1 MLDDDARFQ
10 IINQRFPHIG
20 TKLRALWEQPGIDAY
35 FKVWLN
41 ETGGSSCLGFPK
53 DVVAALR
60 ELRELRATHEKSFV
74 AESAQRLFPVATE
87 LAGNENF
94 PIVNERFPH
103 IGEKLA
109 VMWGSH
115 VFSGFINGLF
125 HDIRGGARKGFPKEI
140 SVALFRLMQEHDR
153 LFPELAYQA
162 QDIWSLNNRE

>member
-1 MLDDDARFQ
+1 MLDDDVRFQ
-10 IINQRFPHIG
+10 MINQRFPHIG
-20 TKLRALWEQPGIDAY
+20 TKLRTLWGQPGIDAY

-53 DVVAALR
+53 DVINALQ
-60 ELRELRATHEKSFV
+60 ELRATHEKSF
-74 AESAQRLFPVATE
+74 AGESAAPLFSVATE

-94 PIVNERFPH
+94 SIVDERFPH
-103 IGEKLA
+103 IGKKLA

-125 HDIRGGARKGFPKEI
+125 HDSRGGTRKGFPKEV

-153 LFPELAYQA
+153 LFPELAYRA

>member
-60 ELRELRATHEKSFV
+60 ELRATHEKSFV
-74 AESAQRLFPVATE
+74 AESAERLFPVATE

-125 HDIRGGARKGFPKEI
+125 HDTRGGARKGFPKEI